1 LALVEGCKHE
11 LEISIPGEAVEQ
23 ETQKVTEHFQQ
34 RAQLK
39 GFRAGKAPLS
49 LIRKSF
55 SSDIRQKVLENLIP
69 KFLDAKVS
77 DEKLRVV
84 GTPNVTDVHYHEGES
99 VHFKAQFEVFPE
111 FELTDYRGVE
121 VPYAQPEVS
130 DEDVEKRIAEIRDSK
145 ATYANE
151 DPRPIVN
158 GDYAVVS
165 LESLSGTDEPVKA
178 DEVQVLIGGPETM
191 AGFTENLTGAS
202 PGDEKEFD
210 VTYPDDYGRESLAG
224 KTVRFKVDVKG
235 LRRKELPEVNDEF
248 AQDLGDFRT
257 VDELK
262 DAVRKSILAQRES
275 ETQRVAKDKL
285 VDKLVD
291 LNVFDVPTTFVD
303 KQIENRVEQRLRA
316 LAQEGVDPRSFNL
329 DWAKIKEAQRGQAT
343 REVRASLILGRV
355 AEREAIV
362 ATNAEV
368 DAEVE
373 RIARQEREVVAVTRK
388 KLLENGTLDRIASHI
403 QTEKTLNFLFEN
415 AVKTVPEPEPEV
427 VEELAI
433 ENEIAEGSPVPPAG
447 E

>member
-23 ETQKVTEHFQQ
+23 ENKKVTEQF
-34 RAQLK
+34 RTKAQLK

-49 LIRKSF
+49 LIRQSF

-69 KFLDAKVS
+69 KFLDAKLKEE
-77 DEKLRVV
+77 DLHVV
-84 GTPNVTDVHYHEGES
+84 GTPNVSDVHFHDGEAA
-99 VHFKAQFEVFPE
+99 HFKAQFEVFPQ
-111 FELTDYRGVE
+111 FELDNYRGVE
-121 VPYAQPEVS
+121 VPYAEPEVS
-130 DEDVEKRIAEIRDSK
+130 AEDVDKRVEELRESK

-151 DPRPIVN
+151 EARPLVD

-165 LESLSGTDEPVKA
+165 LESLSGTDEPIKA
-178 DEVQVLIGGPETM
+178 DEVQVLIGGAETM
-191 AGFTENLTGAS
+191 AGFNEHLTGAS

-210 VTYPDDYGRESLAG
+210 VTYPDDYGREQLAG
-224 KTVRFKVDVKG
+224 KTVRFKVVVNG
-235 LRRKELPEVNDEF
+235 LRRKELPELNDEF

-262 DAVRKSILAQRES
+262 DAVRKSIAGQRATEAQRK
-275 ETQRVAKDKL
+275 AKDSI

-291 LNVFDVPTTFVD
+291 ANLFAVPTVFVD

-329 DWAKIKEAQRGQAT
+329 DWTKIKEAQRDQAT
-343 REVRASLILGRV
+343 REVRASLILGKV
-355 AEREAIV
+355 SDKESIV

-388 KLLENGTLDRIASHI
+388 KMTENGALDRIASHI
-403 QTEKTLNFLFEN
+403 QTEKTLNFLFDN
-415 AVKTVPEPEPEV
+415 AVKTVPEPV
-427 VEELAI
+427 VEA
-433 ENEIAEGSPVPPAG
+433 PPA
-447 E
+447 EISE